1 MPSLNR
7 RQKHR
12 NRTAV
17 TAYLKDSDLAALE
30 ALLRLLGSNVSV
42 SKLLQLGLLSL
53 VSKASNIFVATAT
66 DDGLDDCTFERL
78 AAAVYAESLN
88 SQEIYASLK
97 PLKEDSE
104 DGNA

>member
-1 MPSLNR
+1 MSSLNR

-53 VSKASNIFVATAT
+53 ASKASNIFVATAT

-78 AAAVYAESLN
+78 AAAVYAES
-88 SQEIYASLK
+88 SISIGIYSTLV
-97 PLKEDSE
+97 PLTEDSE
-104 DGNA
+104 NDND

>member
-1 MPSLNR
+1 MSTLNR

-17 TAYLKDSDLAALE
+17 TAYLKDSDLSALE
-30 ALLRLLGSNVSV
+30 TLLRLLGSKVSV

-53 VSKASNIFVATAT
+53 ASKASNIFVATAT
-66 DDGLDDCTFERL
+66 DDGFDDCTFERL
-78 AAAVYAESLN
+78 AAAVHAETLN
-88 SQEIYASLK
+88 SSEIYASLK

-104 DGNA
+104 NGNA